1 MGGGRE
7 PAGATGRLTGVT
19 EPTPAISPE
28 SPEARRHGFHKRL
41 TDLGITERAIEVMKR
56 VFVGAYTDGFTHAG
70 NLAYLSLV
78 TLFPFFIVAT
88 AVARLVGRTGDG
100 IQAVAAF
107 LRTVPPDV
115 AELLRP
121 AILEVLEARSGALL
135 WFGAIV
141 GLWTTSGF
149 IETVRAI
156 LRQAYGVT
164 SGTPFWKL
172 KLGAI
177 GMVVASV
184 ILVLMAFSFQVLL
197 IGAEQF
203 IWRVIPFASDAQ
215 RVISVTRIAPA
226 IALFG
231 ALYILFYTLTP
242 RRYRVTGCPKWP
254 GPAFVTLWWM
264 ACTFALPS
272 VIGAFGGYGL
282 TYGSLA
288 GVMVALIFFFLIG
301 FGVVIGAE
309 LNAALAETPSSGLEE
324 PEREPEEKRDRIDEG
339 QARANHGAG
348 Q

>member
-1 MGGGRE
+1 M
-7 PAGATGRLTGVT
+7 T
-19 EPTPAISPE
+19 EPISPE

-41 TDLGITERAIEVMKR
+41 SDLGVTDRAIEVSKR
-56 VFVGAYTDGFTHAG
+56 VVVGAYTDGFTHAG

-88 AVARLVGRTGDG
+88 AIARLVGRTGDG
-100 IQAVAAF
+100 LQAVAAF
-107 LRTVPPDV
+107 LRTVPPEV
-115 AELLRP
+115 ATLLRQP
-121 AILEVLEARSGALL
+121 ILEVLDARSGSLL
-135 WFGAIV
+135 WLGALV

-156 LRQAYGVT
+156 LRQAYGIP
-164 SGTPFWKL
+164 SSTPFWRL
-172 KLGAI
+172 KLATI
-177 GMVVASV
+177 GMVIASV
-184 ILVLMAFSFQVLL
+184 ILAMMAFSFQVLL

-203 IWRVIPFASDAQ
+203 ILRVLPFASDAA
-215 RVISVTRIAPA
+215 RLVSLTKVAPA

-242 RRYRVTGCPKWP
+242 TRYRKSGCPKWP

-264 ACTFALPS
+264 GCTAALPA

-309 LNAALAETPSSGLEE
+309 LNAALAETPDNGLDQPQKG
-324 PEREPEEKRDRIDEG
+324 PEVKT
-339 QARANHGAG
+339 
-348 Q
+348 

>member
-1 MGGGRE
+1 M
-7 PAGATGRLTGVT
+7 
-19 EPTPAISPE
+19 
-28 SPEARRHGFHKRL
+28 
-41 TDLGITERAIEVMKR
+41 TDLGVTERAIEVAKR
-56 VFVGAYTDGFTHAG
+56 VLLGAYNEGFTHAG

-88 AVARLVGRTGDG
+88 AIARLVGRTGDG
-100 IQAVAAF
+100 LQAVAAF
-107 LRTVPPDV
+107 LRTVPPEV

-121 AILEVLEARSGALL
+121 AILEVLEARSGSLL
-135 WFGAIV
+135 WLGAIV

-156 LRQAYGVT
+156 LRQAYGVQ
-164 SGTPFWKL
+164 SGTPFWRL

-177 GMVVASV
+177 GMVIASV
-184 ILVLMAFSFQVLL
+184 VLAMMAFSFQVVL

-215 RVISVTRIAPA
+215 RIISVTKVAPA

-242 RRYRVTGCPKWP
+242 KRYRMAKCPKWP
-254 GPAFVTLWWM
+254 GPVFVTLWWM
-264 ACTFALPS
+264 ACTAALPW
-272 VIGAFGGYGL
+272 VIGSFGGYGL

-309 LNAALAETPSSGLEE
+309 LNAALAEVPSSSLEE
-324 PEREPEEKRDRIDEG
+324 PGKEPEG
-339 QARANHGAG
+339 
-348 Q
+348 

>member
-1 MGGGRE
+1 M
-7 PAGATGRLTGVT
+7 T
-19 EPTPAISPE
+19 EQISPE

-41 TDLGITERAIEVMKR
+41 SDLGISERVIEVVKR
-56 VFVGAYTDGFTHAG
+56 VAVGAYTDGFTHAG

-88 AVARLVGRTGDG
+88 AIARLVGRTGDG
-100 IQAVAAF
+100 LQAVAAF
-107 LRTVPPDV
+107 LQTVPPEV
-115 AELLRP
+115 GTLLRP
-121 AILEVLEARSGALL
+121 AILEVLEARSGSLL
-135 WFGAIV
+135 WLGALV

-156 LRQAYGVT
+156 LRQAYGVQ
-164 SGTPFWKL
+164 SGTPFWRL

-177 GMVVASV
+177 GMVIGSV
-184 ILVLMAFSFQVLL
+184 ILAMMAFSFQVLL

-203 IWRVIPFASDAQ
+203 IWRVIPFASDAA
-215 RVISVTRIAPA
+215 RIVSVTKVAPA

-231 ALYILFYTLTP
+231 ALYIMFYTLTP
-242 RRYRVTGCPKWP
+242 LRYRQSKCVKWP
-254 GPAFVTLWWM
+254 GPLFVTIWWI
-264 ACTFALPS
+264 ACTAALPH

-309 LNAALAETPSSGLEE
+309 LNAALAETPENGLEGAAQK
-324 PEREPEEKRDRIDEG
+324 PEGNK
-339 QARANHGAG
+339 
-348 Q
+348 

>member
-1 MGGGRE
+1 M
-7 PAGATGRLTGVT
+7 T
-19 EPTPAISPE
+19 EPISPE
-28 SPEARRHGFHKRL
+28 SPEARRRGFHRHL
-41 TDLGITERAIEVMKR
+41 SDLGVTDRVIEVIRR
-56 VFVGAYTDGFTHAG
+56 VVVGAYTDGFTHAG

-88 AVARLVGRTGDG
+88 AIARLVGRTGDG
-100 IQAVAAF
+100 LQAVGAF
-107 LRTVPPDV
+107 LQTVPPEV
-115 AELLRP
+115 GALLRP
-121 AILEVLEARSGALL
+121 AILEVLEARSGSLL
-135 WFGAIV
+135 WLGALV

-156 LRQAYGVT
+156 LRQAYGVQ
-164 SGTPFWKL
+164 SGTSFWRL

-177 GMVVASV
+177 GLVIASV
-184 ILVLMAFSFQVLL
+184 VLAMMAFSFQVLL

-215 RVISVTRIAPA
+215 RIISVTKIAPA
-226 IALFG
+226 IALYG

-242 RRYRVTGCPKWP
+242 TRYRQSKCPKWP
-254 GPAFVTLWWM
+254 GPLFVTIWWM
-264 ACTFALPS
+264 ACTAALPH

-309 LNAALAETPSSGLEE
+309 LNAALAETPETGLETPSE
-324 PEREPEEKRDRIDEG
+324 GPEGKT
-339 QARANHGAG
+339 
-348 Q
+348 

>member
-1 MGGGRE
+1 VND
-7 PAGATGRLTGVT
+7 PQPV
-19 EPTPAISPE
+19 PAISPE

-41 TDLGITERAIEVMKR
+41 TDLGVTERAIEISKR

-88 AVARLVGRTGDG
+88 AVARLAGRTGDG
-100 IQAVAAF
+100 LQAVAAF
-107 LRTVPPDV
+107 LRTLPPDV
-115 AELLRP
+115 ANLLRP
-121 AILEVLEARSGALL
+121 AILEVLEARSGSLL

-149 IETVRAI
+149 IETVRAL
-156 LRQAYGVT
+156 LRQAYGVS
-164 SGTPFWKL
+164 SGTSFLKL

-177 GMVVASV
+177 GMVIASV
-184 ILVLMAFSFQVLL
+184 NLEMMAFSFQVILV
-197 IGAEQF
+197 GAEQF

-215 RVISVTRIAPA
+215 RIISVTKVAPA
-226 IALFG
+226 VALFG

-242 RRYRVTGCPKWP
+242 RRYRTSNCPKWP
-254 GPAFVTLWWM
+254 GPLFVTLWWM
-264 ACTFALPS
+264 ACTIALPW
-272 VIGAFGGYGL
+272 VIGQFGGYGL

-301 FGVVIGAE
+301 FGVVVGAE
-309 LNAALAETPSSGLEE
+309 LNAALAEVPSSSLEE
-324 PEREPEEKRDRIDEG
+324 PAKEPEEERDRIDAG
-339 QARANHGAG
+339 QARVDHGAG

>member
-1 MGGGRE
+1 VDE
-7 PAGATGRLTGVT
+7 PPPDT
-19 EPTPAISPE
+19 AISPE
-28 SPEARRHGFHKRL
+28 SPEARRHGFHRRL
-41 TDLGITERAIEVMKR
+41 TDLGVTERAIEVAKR

-100 IQAVAAF
+100 LQAVAAF

-121 AILEVLEARSGALL
+121 AILEVLQARSGSLL
-135 WFGAIV
+135 WLGAIV

-156 LRQAYGVT
+156 LRSAYGVP
-164 SGTPFWKL
+164 SGSSFLKL

-177 GMVVASV
+177 GMVIASV
-184 ILVLMAFSFQVLL
+184 ILVMMAFSFQVILV
-197 IGAEQF
+197 GAEQF

-215 RVISVTRIAPA
+215 RIISVTKLAPA
-226 IALFG
+226 VALFG

-242 RRYRVTGCPKWP
+242 RRYRRSECPKWP
-254 GPAFVTLWWM
+254 GPAFVTAWWM
-264 ACTFALPS
+264 GCTFALPW
-272 VIGAFGGYGL
+272 VIGSFGGYGL

-301 FGVVIGAE
+301 FGVVIGAQ
-309 LNAALAETPSSGLEE
+309 LNAALAEVPSNGLEE
-324 PEREPEEKRDRIDEG
+324 PAREPEEQRDRIDAG
-339 QARANHGAG
+339 QARADHGAG
-348 Q
+348 E